1 MYGFEYITEDNV
13 IMTSIF
19 LYEWKIY
26 RHFIQKFF
34 KHNFENIKQC
44 FSLPNCSHINLK
56 KIPMDSIYL
65 AYYAL
70 TSNLFVFVS
79 VCKVIKKLYLFYQ

>member
-34 KHNFENIKQC
+34 KHNFENIKKC
-44 FSLPNCSHINLK
+44 FFLPNCSHINLK
-56 KIPMDSIYL
+56 KNTHGQS
-65 AYYAL
+65 
-70 TSNLFVFVS
+70 LFGIL
-79 VCKVIKKLYLFYQ
+79 CTYK